1 MTTQKA
7 FGDSKTHLSHV
18 WTLGTV
24 NGLFHLFP
32 YDSKI
37 MKKCHD
43 LNLEIAK
50 DLVIRYLIKTQKW
63 SRHDQM

>member
-7 FGDSKTHLSHV
+7 YGDSKTHLSHV
-18 WTLGTV
+18 WTLGTF

-50 DLVIRYLIKTQKW
+50 DLVIT
-63 SRHDQM
+63 